1 MESGEKMRIIM
12 EGRIIER
19 RLKPD
24 KIDNMKPPEEL
35 YRKIIEELKQK
46 GIYHSSLYSFY
57 KVF

>member
-46 GIYHSSLYSFY
+46 GIYHEENFKKEL
-57 KVF
+57 